1 MIFLDICCGTQSLK
15 PMVEQCGYEYIG
27 LDINKSTDGQEPNI
41 CCDLKEW
48 DYKSYF
54 ALNVKPTFIWFSPP
68 CCEYSQLNYARPNK
82 ICDISGSNE
91 IVKKGIE
98 VINFCNC
105 KYVIENPNSSKLKN
119 QDFMTFPY
127 TIVDYCA
134 YGFAYRKRTRL
145 WNNFN
150 FIGKKC
156 KGKDK
161 CPFME
166 GGRHIYSIGNSS
178 YKTNVRELNMNKSR
192 LGQRYSIPEK
202 LIKDIITFTISV

>member
-1 MIFLDICCGTQSLK
+1 MFLDLCCGTQSLK
-15 PMVEQCGYEYIG
+15 SVAELCGYEYIG
-27 LDINKSTDGQEPNI
+27 LDINKTTDGKEPNI

-48 DYKSYF
+48 DYKTYF
-54 ALNVKPTFIWFSPP
+54 ETHTKPTFIWFSPP
-68 CCEYSQLNYARPNK
+68 CREYSQLNNARPNK

-98 VINFCNC
+98 IIQYCGC
-105 KYVIENPNSSKLKN
+105 KYVIENPDTSKLKK
-119 QDFMTFPY
+119 QDFMTFNY
-127 TIVDYCA
+127 AVVDYCA

-150 FIGKKC
+150 FMGNKC
-156 KGKDK
+156 KGKGE

-178 YKTNVRELNMNKSR
+178 YKTNVRELNMEGTR
-192 LGQRYSIPEK
+192 LGQRYAIPKK
-202 LIKDIITFTISV
+202 LIKDILTFNNTL